1 MFCLQVRPLLVGEI
15 EKVLINECSLFVG
28 MKRRVRGI
36 VARVFFHLQ
45 FTHYLC
51 NADPIFNRWKTQ

>member
-36 VARVFFHLQ
+36 AARVFFHLQ

-51 NADPIFNRWKTQ
+51 NA